1 MIKISRSFTFKKKIV
16 FIIWNASSVCIIHEA
31 QENLPQFYKN
41 MLLSAEYFPL
51 FFRHDCKEMREKLKE
66 EESGKRL
73 FASQSSTARNEEEKK
88 NRPCWVLMEPLIL
101 RQWRTH
107 PVGDCL
113 TARGQVFT
121 RYLSHFSD
129 LKAFNQLC

>member
-1 MIKISRSFTFKKKIV
+1 MFNICI
-16 FIIWNASSVCIIHEA
+16 ASSLYILHEA
-31 QENLPQFYKN
+31 QENIPQFHKN
-41 MLLSAEYFPL
+41 MILSAEYFPFF
-51 FFRHDCKEMREKLKE
+51 FFRYDCKKIRGKLKE

-73 FASQSSTARNEEEKK
+73 FASQSSTARNEEKKK

-113 TARGQVFT
+113 TARGQVFA